1 MANGKIQ
8 PFTSLKQSKHHC
20 YTLSTT
26 CTLFKLAS
34 KVGPRTKQRI
44 MRCHNFMV
52 PNENNIYLFI
62 HIYFSKNQKKV
73 HIHARPKH
81 EYPLYM

>member
-1 MANGKIQ
+1 
-8 PFTSLKQSKHHC
+8 
-20 YTLSTT
+20 
-26 CTLFKLAS
+26 
-34 KVGPRTKQRI
+34 

-52 PNENNIYLFI
+52 PNENNIYLLS

-81 EYPLYM
+81 EYPLYI